1 MELIRNS
8 KIIDKKFKEFF
19 IPTILTAMSSSLII
33 MADSIF
39 VGNMLGTNE
48 FAAVNCCIPIQQI
61 FLTVSELLG
70 LGGSTAISV
79 ARGRRENQKANQIFT
94 AVIVLFTMMC
104 LILMLPQICATSF
117 FCRMLTMDQT
127 LYPIVYEY
135 YSILIWSAPFAIFV
149 PTMEYI
155 IRAEGKPGMASFITV
170 LANGINI
177 VLDIVFMGPMKMGI
191 RGAALASV
199 AGFGAGFI
207 VSLCTI
213 LLGNRTLQLCFKE
226 LWSRC
231 LEIIKTG
238 MPAAMGVGLIAI
250 KIFCLN
256 YIVTATAGNNGM
268 VAFSICLETL
278 TICSMFITASAQ
290 TMMPILGI
298 YYGEKDW
305 KAVRMVLKRTF
316 RVMALCAG
324 LLTLFLEA
332 VPGAILFLYGV
343 KEAEAVAVTVPALRI
358 YAISLIG
365 VSVSFLMIYYYMTI
379 EKQQLANI
387 ISIINGLIIIPCA
400 YVMSKILGITGVWIS
415 FPIAELITVLYIL
428 FAAKGKISNVYQI
441 SDEESSI
448 LDISLLGRE
457 AMGAKTS
464 KQVMDFLE
472 EHNVEGK
479 LSNKIG
485 VAIEE
490 MVENIYRYSGEKK
503 VHIDLRLVANK
514 EDVVLS
520 FCDDGLEFDPTTYQ
534 QEEKEEFSIDNIMM
548 LKAVSKK
555 IEYQRVIGLN
565 KTTVFIFCLIKIFS
579 F

>member
-565 KTTVFIFCLIKIFS
+565 KTTVFI
-579 F
+579 